1 MEKQAIFTIRVN
13 TNGADKSIDSTT
25 KSMDNLQK
33 STNAAASENKSF
45 EDRLK
50 TVNETVKSGEFTMRG
65 ANKLIQEYQAI
76 AMQAGRESPIGREA
90 IAQAAA
96 LQDRVTDLRNEVT
109 RLSQDGQAMQGAL
122 AIGSTVVA
130 GYGAFKGVTAM
141 LGVENEKLMETMVK
155 MQAAQQVLMSIEQI
169 RKALEKES
177 VLMLTLKNAQTKIAT
192 AGTYLYA
199 GAQKALAIATGAATG
214 AAKLFRMA
222 LIGIGLGAIV
232 VGIGMLIAHF
242 DKLVGWVRQG
252 VDTFNNLGEKTK
264 LVLSIMLPFIGAIR
278 LIAAGLESL
287 GIIESQAS
295 KDAKKAAEIR
305 SKALIEETEKRRKEI
320 ESQIKQ
326 NEHLLNS
333 INETFDFEI
342 AKARAAGK
350 DTFELEK
357 QKRAEYRKT
366 LAEQIK
372 LLEQSLIA
380 NAGNLAAQ
388 MDLLKQMAAARKAI
402 TKSEQDDEIAVIT
415 RTTSLRKAASKTNID
430 TAKNEQAEKDKLAK
444 EEEDRQK
451 AALERQRLFED
462 LMLANIEDATLREEM
477 QRKAKFKR
485 EEEDLIAKYGNDTA
499 LLFELKEKQRLELEA
514 LDKAAEIKENER
526 NATANKQA
534 LELKIEALKDDFAA
548 QMEVKWMLWEM
559 EREAELA
566 NKDVTEQERANIEEK
581 YRQKAIELNQAK
593 IDQQLAQEESL
604 RDAMVTIQEQGM
616 AAIQGL
622 SDAVFAIR
630 SSNAEK
636 GSAKEL
642 ALQKKNFEINK
653 KLQIA
658 QAIMQGYQ
666 AVLAAFA
673 SGSAVPLIGN
683 VMGPAYAALAGVA
696 SAANIAKIKSTKFE
710 GGGSVSGMSGGGAS
724 LPNTIAQQAPRA
736 TQEGE
741 LTNQNQEST
750 TRVAVLESDITRT
763 QNRITD
769 IEVRTTF

>member
-1 MEKQAIFTIRVN
+1 
-13 TNGADKSIDSTT
+13 
-25 KSMDNLQK
+25 
-33 STNAAASENKSF
+33 
-45 EDRLK
+45 
-50 TVNETVKSGEFTMRG
+50 
-65 ANKLIQEYQAI
+65 
-76 AMQAGRESPIGREA
+76 
-90 IAQAAA
+90 
-96 LQDRVTDLRNEVT
+96 
-109 RLSQDGQAMQGAL
+109 
-122 AIGSTVVA
+122 
-130 GYGAFKGVTAM
+130 
-141 LGVENEKLMETMVK
+141 
-155 MQAAQQVLMSIEQI
+155 
-169 RKALEKES
+169 
-177 VLMLTLKNAQTKIAT
+177 
-192 AGTYLYA
+192 
-199 GAQKALAIATGAATG
+199 
-214 AAKLFRMA
+214 
-222 LIGIGLGAIV
+222 
-232 VGIGMLIAHF
+232 
-242 DKLVGWVRQG
+242 
-252 VDTFNNLGEKTK
+252 
-264 LVLSIMLPFIGAIR
+264 
-278 LIAAGLESL
+278 
-287 GIIESQAS
+287 
-295 KDAKKAAEIR
+295 
-305 SKALIEETEKRRKEI
+305 
-320 ESQIKQ
+320 
-326 NEHLLNS
+326 
-333 INETFDFEI
+333 
-342 AKARAAGK
+342 
-350 DTFELEK
+350 
-357 QKRAEYRKT
+357 
-366 LAEQIK
+366 
-372 LLEQSLIA
+372 
-380 NAGNLAAQ
+380 
-388 MDLLKQMAAARKAI
+388 
-402 TKSEQDDEIAVIT
+402 
-415 RTTSLRKAASKTNID
+415 
-430 TAKNEQAEKDKLAK
+430 
-444 EEEDRQK
+444 
-451 AALERQRLFED
+451 
-462 LMLANIEDATLREEM
+462 
-477 QRKAKFKR
+477 
-485 EEEDLIAKYGNDTA
+485 
-499 LLFELKEKQRLELEA
+499 
-514 LDKAAEIKENER
+514 
-526 NATANKQA
+526 
-534 LELKIEALKDDFAA
+534 
-548 QMEVKWMLWEM
+548 MLWEM